1 MAGNKNNFNESSISS
16 LSNGINEM
24 ENINSSTTSQPFEN
38 DEYQNLITY
47 ELHRI
52 NTNIGF
58 GFDLKGEKPAMVG
71 SVRKDS
77 IADQAGLREGDLVIS
92 INNKK
97 VTDLD
102 HDHVV
107 RLVGL
112 TKRTLMLQVT
122 KVKYLSN
129 SAINNACFMG
139 NSHRQVINTQQIYQN
154 LPSHL
159 NHKVVKSTSKKLNR
173 KLLKHTASLNDQIPT
188 AASLMYTNP
197 DDNFNSN
204 SLTNNTKTTED
215 DEDDSDCDFD
225 YYLMTGRRR
234 RNRRHHHHHH
244 SHRDHHHKHFNPK
257 MPGRRLISTLNTI
270 KPVVGSYLGSQT
282 EKYEEYEDYEDDDT
296 EDTEDTENTEEDLNV
311 YHEYRGRTI
320 SNNSNNIF
328 YKIHRSNSQQQY
340 QTNPIVNNGA
350 NQYRAH
356 QLNHVSNFQI
366 IIVLLLCCYK

>member
-1 MAGNKNNFNESSISS
+1 MSSNKINFNETSWSS
-16 LSNGINEM
+16 LSNDQYSNGLNEM
-24 ENINSSTTSQPFEN
+24 ENVNSSTASQLFDN
-38 DEYQNLITY
+38 NEYQNLITY

-102 HDHVV
+102 HDSVV
-107 RLVGL
+107 RLIGL
-112 TKRTLMLQVT
+112 TKRTLVLQVT
-122 KVKYLSN
+122 KVKYLGQSGN
-129 SAINNACFMG
+129 VNVGFMA
-139 NSHRQVINTQQIYQN
+139 NPHRQSINSQQIYQN

-159 NHKVVKSTSKKLNR
+159 SQKILKSTSKKLNK
-173 KLLKHTASLNDQIPT
+173 KLLKHTASLAEQIPT

-234 RNRRHHHHHH
+234 RNRRHHHHH
-244 SHRDHHHKHFNPK
+244 REHHHKHHSTK
-257 MPGRRLISTLNTI
+257 MPGRRLISSLNNI
-270 KPVVGSYLGSQT
+270 KPAIDNYGAPNA
-282 EKYEEYEDYEDDDT
+282 EKYDDYEDFEDDDT

-311 YHEYRGRTI
+311 YNEYRGRTI
-320 SNNSNNIF
+320 SNNSNNVF
-328 YKIHRSNSQQQY
+328 YRIHRSNSQQQY
-340 QTNPIVNNGA
+340 PTKAIINNGV
-350 NQYRAH
+350 NQYRNH
-356 QLNHVSNFQI
+356 QLNHVSLKKN
-366 IIVLLLCCYK
+366 